1 VSDDVLDDQGVDH
14 RDLDELADK
23 LRVAT
28 VRLRLQRLAIGP
40 VEQVIEWPML
50 KRSEQDQ
57 WRDIARA
64 AQAVMP

>member
-1 VSDDVLDDQGVDH
+1 VSDDVLDDQVDER

-40 VEQVIEWPML
+40 VEQLIDWPML

-64 AQAVMP
+64 AQAVMA

>member
-1 VSDDVLDDQGVDH
+1 MSGADLDEDQVDL

-28 VRLRLQRLAIGP
+28 VRLRLERLALGP
-40 VEQVIEWPML
+40 VEQLIEWPML

-64 AQAVMP
+64 VQAVMA

>member
-1 VSDDVLDDQGVDH
+1 MSDDVVDNQVVDR

-23 LRVAT
+23 LRLAT
-28 VRLRLQRLAIGP
+28 VRLRLERLAIGP
-40 VEQVIEWPML
+40 VEQLIEWPML

-64 AQAVMP
+64 AQAVMA